1 MSQRVVRMTEQE
13 AKNIIKNEAYTNVR
27 KHLEAIQV
35 AVKVLGENCTMKDIW
50 KWAEGNVGKGG
61 GTGEDIQDTVHQKWN
76 GRGNAC

>member
-1 MSQRVVRMTEQE
+1 MGMTEQE

-50 KWAEGNVGKGG
+50 KWAESK
-61 GTGEDIQDTVHQKWN
+61 
-76 GRGNAC
+76 